1 MKNKNIKKILSIT
14 LTILIVLS
22 ISGLSLAYYLA
33 RIQGSGKELT
43 STSGSLSVN
52 YNDEKEIQADNL
64 LPGWTTEKTLTV
76 TNNGEGEVK
85 YNLYW
90 SCIENE
96 LERTQDL
103 TYTITENNN
112 EIKTGTFPTEAE
124 EKTIIEQTINK
135 GETKTYTVKIEY
147 ARSNEDQS
155 IDMGKIFKGIIDV
168 QAEGT
173 EQKNSCPTKTYTV
186 EIEPE
191 EEVEE
196 NTKQI
201 NNGENAT
208 FTYTGTLRNPKIT
221 CTNNQSGKIEG
232 KIITI
237 NKVTNNTTCSIS
249 SKHTVQ
255 IKVENGTTTET
266 NKEVNTGEETTFKT
280 TPNTG
285 YSNPTVTC
293 TNNQKGTIQNNTV
306 TITNITND
314 TTCTVTYKPITY
326 TITYNLGGGSVT
338 GNPSTYTIETNTI
351 TLKNPTKTGYTFT
364 GWTGSNGS
372 TPQTTVTIPK
382 GSTGNKSYTANY
394 KANTYQIKYNSNGG
408 VGTMSNSTH
417 TYGESKALS
426 TNTFTKTGYTFQGW
440 STSSTSNTVKYTNG
454 QNVTNLTSTNGEVIN
469 LYAVWKINTYT
480 VKVTVTNGTI
490 SGSTSKTVNYNTNAT
505 FTVNP
510 TDGYSNPTITC
521 TNNQKGTIQNNTVT
535 VSKITNDTTCT
546 VTYKP
551 TTYTITYNLG
561 GGSVTGNPA
570 TYTIETNT
578 ITLKNP
584 TKTGYTFTG
593 WTGSNGST
601 AQTTV
606 TIPKGSIGNKT
617 YTANYKINTYKVNV
631 TVLNG
636 TITGSTSKT
645 VNYNTNATF
654 TVNPSSGY
662 GNPTVS
668 CTNGQKGSINGN
680 TLTVSNV
687 TNNTTCTVT
696 YIKTTGIATE
706 VIIAKTTANNTE
718 GLIKIDQPAT
728 GQTEAQTEY
737 RYSGSNDV
745 VKNYV
750 NFNNETWRIIGVFP
764 TDDGTGKIENRI
776 KIIREE
782 SIGDYSW
789 DTSVSTINY
798 GYGINQWGSSGS
810 YNGADLMKLL
820 NPGYESESVNNSL
833 YWNRRSGTCYNDFI
847 NETTT
852 CDFSS
857 TGLTENAKEM
867 IDNAKWYTSASNSDI
882 TASESYAEE
891 RSSTTTQFTTDTGIT
906 VTRTTNWTGKVGLM
920 YPSDYGYAS
929 SGCRNDEQTFYDY
942 YNETCR
948 STNWLYNSDNQWLL
962 SPSAE
967 DRIYVR
973 YVISYGNVF
982 EYDAGYPRGARPVIY
997 LSSSVKITGGNGTLS
1012 SPYELEI

>member
-76 TNNGEGEVK
+76 TNNGDAEVK

-103 TYTITENNN
+103 TYTITENNK
-112 EIKTGTFPTEAE
+112 EIKTGTFPTEEE
-124 EKTIIEQTINK
+124 EKTIIEQTIGV
-135 GETKTYTVKIEY
+135 GEEKTYTVKIEY
-147 ARSNEDQS
+147 IRSNEDQS
-155 IDMGKIFKGIIDV
+155 IDMGKIFRGIINV
-168 QAEGT
+168 QPEGAG
-173 EQKNSCPTKTYTV
+173 QKNECPSESYTV
-186 EIEPE
+186 QIEPSE
-191 EEVEE
+191 MVDVSTKEVSA
-196 NTKQI
+196 
-201 NNGENAT
+201 GENAT
-208 FTYTGTLRNPKIT
+208 FTYTGTLRTPKIT

-232 KIITI
+232 NIITI
-237 NKVTNNTTCSIS
+237 NKVTNNTTCSISS

-266 NKEVNTGEETTFKT
+266 EKEVNTGEETTFKT

-285 YSNPTVTC
+285 YSSPTVTC
-293 TNNQKGTIQNNTV
+293 TNNQKGIIQNNTV
-306 TITNITND
+306 TVSNITND
-314 TTCTVTYKPITY
+314 TTCTVTYKPI
-326 TITYNLGGGSVT
+326 
-338 GNPSTYTIETNTI
+338 
-351 TLKNPTKTGYTFT
+351 
-364 GWTGSNGS
+364 
-372 TPQTTVTIPK
+372 
-382 GSTGNKSYTANY
+382 
-394 KANTYQIKYNSNGG
+394 
-408 VGTMSNSTH
+408 
-417 TYGESKALS
+417 
-426 TNTFTKTGYTFQGW
+426 
-440 STSSTSNTVKYTNG
+440 
-454 QNVTNLTSTNGEVIN
+454 
-469 LYAVWKINTYT
+469 
-480 VKVTVTNGTI
+480 
-490 SGSTSKTVNYNTNAT
+490 
-505 FTVNP
+505 
-510 TDGYSNPTITC
+510 
-521 TNNQKGTIQNNTVT
+521 
-535 VSKITNDTTCT
+535 
-546 VTYKP
+546 
-551 TTYTITYNLG
+551 TYTITYNLG

-606 TIPKGSIGNKT
+606 KIPKGSIGNKT

-668 CTNGQKGSINGN
+668 CTNGQKGSMNGN

-687 TNNTTCTVT
+687 KSATTCTVSYT
-696 YIKTTGIATE
+696 SIIASE
-706 VIIAKTTANNTE
+706 VIIAKATSGNSE
-718 GLIKIDQPAT
+718 GLITIEQPAT
-728 GQTEAQTEY
+728 GQTPAQTEY

-750 NFNNETWRIIGVFP
+750 TFNNETWRIIGVFP
-764 TDDGTGKIENRI
+764 TDDGTGKIENRV
-776 KIIREE
+776 KIVREE
-782 SIGDYSW
+782 SIVDYSW
-789 DTSVSTINY
+789 DTSAFTINY
-798 GYGINQWGSSGS
+798 GNGINQWGESGS
-810 YNGADLMKLL
+810 YNGADLMRLL

-833 YWNRRSGTCYNDFI
+833 YWNRGSGTCYNGYY
-847 NETTT
+847 NGTTA

-867 IDNAKWYTSASNSDI
+867 IEDAVWYTSASNYDI

-891 RSSTTTQFTTDTGIT
+891 RASTTTDFSSGDG

-929 SGCRNDEQTFYDY
+929 SGCRNGEQTLYNYD
-942 YNETCR
+942 NETCT
-948 STNWLYNSDNQWLL
+948 STNWLYNSDYQWLL
-962 SPSAE
+962 SPLSGN
-967 DRIYVR
+967 RVSVLYVN
-973 YVISYGNVF
+973 STGNVNNHITV
-982 EYDAGYPRGARPVIY
+982 YSHGARLVIY